1 MGQTY
6 RDDEYP
12 VPSEDEYYQQ
22 DPAAARA
29 AFGEPG
35 GGGGGSG
42 GGGGGGRGSVEGDGG
57 SVVDPDGVKL
67 RSRSSSSVSSHHR
80 STKPMPKESSF
91 FIFSSKNR

>member
-22 DPAAARA
+22 DPSAARV

-35 GGGGGSG
+35 GGGSGGANGSG
-42 GGGGGGRGSVEGDGG
+42 DPADGNGSVEGGRKAVAAH
-57 SVVDPDGVKL
+57 S
-67 RSRSSSSVSSHHR
+67 RSRSSSISSQKR

-91 FIFSSKNR
+91 FLFSSKNR